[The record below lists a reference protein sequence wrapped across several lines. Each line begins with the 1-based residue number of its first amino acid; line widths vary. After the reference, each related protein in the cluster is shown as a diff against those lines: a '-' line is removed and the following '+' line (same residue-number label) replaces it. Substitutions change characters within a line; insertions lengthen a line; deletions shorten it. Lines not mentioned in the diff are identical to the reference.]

1 VYKEPPIGFL
11 FCVTNQTESD
21 IVMSPTGAHFLLSCD
36 AGNRLSLYEVRNY
49 PIGQK
54 NNYGETIIEL
64 GTKLNA
70 MSINDRTDMD
80 DDGDCDGNNND
91 DDDDDDDNK
100 GEEGNEDNE
109 TDITMI
115 QNHMHCLK
123 FQDITIRSTDQQGL
137 FLFTAHKLL
146 ATINIIFR
154 SSWT

>member
-1 VYKEPPIGFL
+1 
-11 FCVTNQTESD
+11 
-21 IVMSPTGAHFLLSCD
+21 MSPTGAHFLLSCD
-36 AGNRLSLYEVRNY
+36 EGNLISLYEVRND
-49 PIGQK
+49 PIGQQ
-54 NNYGETIIEL
+54 NSSGETIIEL

-91 DDDDDDDNK
+91 DDDNE

-115 QNHMHCLK
+115 QNRMHCLK
-123 FQDITIRSTDQQGL
+123 FQGITIRSTDQQGL
-137 FLFTAHKLL
+137 SLFFAHKFL

-154 SSWT
+154 CSCT